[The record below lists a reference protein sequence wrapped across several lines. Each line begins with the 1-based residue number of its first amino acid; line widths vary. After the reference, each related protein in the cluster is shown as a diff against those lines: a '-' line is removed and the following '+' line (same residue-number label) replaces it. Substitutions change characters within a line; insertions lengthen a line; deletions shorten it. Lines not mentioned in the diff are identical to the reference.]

1 MRENCKRI
9 LNGVSSACKQANA
22 IFELEPTDVPGE
34 EDAVSTWLSENRD
47 AVLLGVAG
55 QNSFH
60 EDIYKVYI
68 VQLFCD
74 FDSIHWPLF

>member
-34 EDAVSTWLSENRD
+34 EDSVSTWLSENRD

-55 QNSFH
+55 HNSFH
-60 EDIYKVYI
+60 EDIYKV
-68 VQLFCD
+68 
-74 FDSIHWPLF
+74 